1 MQVLQEQEP
10 IWFSADS
17 IKDHVDKL
25 GTGGEGKTR
34 AFDSLVGSLVI
45 LDIGYHAAHAFR
57 DMNEE
62 WRFEGTAREVLLEEH
77 LRKALCREKG
87 VRFLPRQVIRKAHR
101 SLLHDLKKMGS
112 AELAD
117 GSRIRQ

>member
-1 MQVLQEQEP
+1 M
-10 IWFSADS
+10 
-17 IKDHVDKL
+17 
-25 GTGGEGKTR
+25 
-34 AFDSLVGSLVI
+34 GSLVV

-57 DMNEE
+57 DMNEQ

-77 LRKALCREKG
+77 LRQALCREKG

-117 GSRIRQ
+117 GSSIRQ